1 MFNIII
7 VTSTLKAT
15 WGRANKYVCMYV
27 STVDTVEP
35 RVNEEPTDW
44 QNVFVISRLFFIY
57 LVMSRV
63 KKIVRETEDFV
74 IPGFHQWPS
83 TKVKSSRVSQACA
96 IKKYSYMERSYEVFH
111 YITPRNEL
119 FTGKEKRVVHSY
131 IHFY

>member
-1 MFNIII
+1 M
-7 VTSTLKAT
+7 
-15 WGRANKYVCMYV
+15 
-27 STVDTVEP
+27 EP
-35 RVNEEPTDW
+35 RVNEEPRDW

-74 IPGFHQWPS
+74 ISGFHY
-83 TKVKSSRVSQACA
+83 TKVKSSQVSQACA
-96 IKKYSYMERSYEVFH
+96 IKKYSYMERSYEAFH